1 MFLTKYQNLYFG
13 FIIKCNFMITIFI
26 KLNTYEM
33 QYLTLLIL
41 KKFTEITS
49 QHKISNYFNQWSRND
64 WRVFSL
70 TNVSIKNNFV

>member
-1 MFLTKYQNLYFG
+1 
-13 FIIKCNFMITIFI
+13 MITIFI